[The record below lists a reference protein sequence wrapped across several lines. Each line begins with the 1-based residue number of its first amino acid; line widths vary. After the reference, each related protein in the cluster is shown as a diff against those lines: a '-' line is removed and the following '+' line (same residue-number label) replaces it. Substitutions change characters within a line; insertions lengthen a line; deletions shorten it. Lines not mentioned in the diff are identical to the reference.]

1 MNTSIPSSLRYIF
14 MLGLVA
20 SFITGVPALLVPLT
34 VVQLSGLDPKAVP
47 AVQQAGA
54 LTFGYFIAGLMCLR
68 STDWEQVKITVASS
82 AIVFTLSAIGAFYY
96 VVLQGVVTFGLI
108 VILAASLVLALAF
121 GYFYF
126 TLSKK

>member
-96 VVLQGVVTFGLI
+96 VVLLGVITFGLI

>member
-1 MNTSIPSSLRYIF
+1 MNTPIPSSLRYTF
-14 MLGLVA
+14 MLGAVA
-20 SFITGVPALLVPLT
+20 SFITGVPSLLVPLM

-47 AVQQAGA
+47 AIQQAGA

-68 STDWEQVKITVASS
+68 ATNWEQVRITVASS

-96 VVLQGVVTFGLI
+96 VVLQGVVTIGLI
-108 VILAASLVLALAF
+108 VILAASIVLALAF

>member
-68 STDWEQVKITVASS
+68 STDWEQVKITVAPS

-96 VVLQGVVTFGLI
+96 VVLLGVITFGLI